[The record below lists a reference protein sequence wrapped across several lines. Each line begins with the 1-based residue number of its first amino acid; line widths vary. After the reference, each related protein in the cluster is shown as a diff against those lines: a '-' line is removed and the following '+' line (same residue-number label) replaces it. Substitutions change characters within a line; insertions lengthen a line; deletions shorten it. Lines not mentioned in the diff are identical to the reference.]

1 MKTTIKG
8 NYSFRQ
14 SKKKKV
20 NALSIAG
27 FLLLP
32 LALVVGTQWFAW
44 DVGRNALSGQLFSVA
59 GVRIYAPWAILDW
72 MDVWQARGRGMDDF
86 TDALIAMGG
95 VAFVAVALIGAGI
108 RKGNASQGAGDL
120 YGSAQYAEIDQIREA
135 GLLPPKGKKGSG
147 VYVGGWIDPK
157 DGRQY
162 YLRHSGK
169 EHVIALAPTRS
180 GKGVG
185 LVIPTLLSW
194 EHSVVVLDI
203 KGENWALTS
212 GWRKQSG
219 HKVLR
224 WDPTDAIEGR
234 SARYDPLE
242 EIRIGTV
249 YETSDVMNVATL
261 LVDPDGKGVEGHW
274 EQTARSLL
282 IGAITHVIYRARNEG
297 RVGNLSEVL
306 HELTS
311 CAYNDMAEG
320 WKQFEHKQE
329 GDVFYDPTGA
339 VREEKCHPVVEQ
351 VANEMLNRAEEEA
364 SSVLS
369 TAVAKLG
376 LYTDPI
382 VARNTAKS
390 DFRIKDIMDADQP
403 VSLYLVL
410 NPTNI
415 QRLKPLVR
423 LFLSQL
429 IFNLMPEME
438 FSGGQMKAPYKHR
451 LLLLLDEFPAL
462 GKLGIFEQAIAYF
475 GGWNIKAYLICQDKA
490 QLDAAYGKDES
501 ITSNCHIT
509 IAYAPNKVDTA
520 KYLSD
525 RLGVTTVIKEQESVS
540 YQGGGLFAKKSISKS
555 QQEVQRA
562 VLTPDEIMR
571 LPGAIKDAQQMIVE
585 PGDMLIF
592 AAGFP
597 VIYGKQ
603 ILYFL
608 DRTFS
613 ERSQIDAPPKS
624 DALHEPAAPTTA
636 PEPAEPEAQEPADVA
651 EPEAEPQELAS

>member
-8 NYSFRQ
+8 NYSFRKA
-14 SKKKKV
+14 KKKQGANV
-20 NALSIAG
+20 LAIFG
-27 FLLLP
+27 LLLIF
-32 LALVVGTQWFAW
+32 LSFVAGTQYFAW
-44 DVGRNALSGQLFSVA
+44 TVGRNRLPNEIFRYA
-59 GVRIYAPWAILDW
+59 GIKIYSPIEIIEWLNLW
-72 MDVWQARGRGMDDF
+72 KKTRRNMVDF
-86 TDALIAMGG
+86 TDSMIIMGG
-95 VAFVAVALIGAGI
+95 CAFVGAALIGVSI
-108 RKGNASQGAGDL
+108 RNRNVKQDAANL
-120 YGSAQYAEIDQIREA
+120 YGSAQYAEIDEIREA
-135 GLLPPKGKKGSG
+135 GLLAQKGEKGKG
-147 VYVGGWIDPK
+147 VYVGGWINPK
-157 DGRQY
+157 DGHQY
-162 YLRHSGK
+162 YLRHNGK

-212 GWRKQSG
+212 GWRHENG

-224 WDPTDAIEGR
+224 WDPTDAKEGR
-234 SARYDPLE
+234 SARYNPLA

-249 YETSDVMNVATL
+249 YETGDVMNVATL
-261 LVDPDGKGVEGHW
+261 LVDPDGKGVDGHW

-282 IGAITHVIYRARNEG
+282 IGAITHVVYRARNEG
-297 RVGNLSEVL
+297 RTGNLSEVL
-306 HELTS
+306 HELTGDG
-311 CAYNDMAEG
+311 YEDMANS
-320 WKQFEHKQE
+320 WKQYEHKRE
-329 GDVFYDPTGA
+329 GDVFYDPTGN
-339 VREEKCHPVVEQ
+339 VRENPCHPVVEQ

-376 LYTDPI
+376 LYTDPV
-382 VARNTAKS
+382 VARNTAVS
-390 DFRIKDIMDADQP
+390 DFRIQDVIDNESP

-423 LFLSQL
+423 LFISQL
-429 IFNLMPEME
+429 VFILMPEME

-501 ITSNCHIT
+501 ITSNCHVT
-509 IAYAPNKVDTA
+509 VAYAPNKVETA

-525 RLGVTTVIKEQESVS
+525 RLGVTTVIKEQESIS
-540 YQGGGLFAKKSISKS
+540 FQGGTGLFAKKSVTKS

-571 LPGAIKDAQQMIVE
+571 LPGPVKNAEQMITE
-585 PGDMLIF
+585 PGDMLVF

-597 VIYGKQ
+597 PVYGKQ

-608 DRTFS
+608 DKTFS
-613 ERSQIDAPPKS
+613 ERSRIDAPATS
-624 DALHEPAAPTTA
+624 DILEK
-636 PEPAEPEAQEPADVA
+636 
-651 EPEAEPQELAS
+651 

>member
-8 NYSFRQ
+8 NYSFRKA
-14 SKKKKV
+14 SKQKISKAPAV
-20 NALSIAG
+20 IGLILIFLSFVA
-27 FLLLP
+27 
-32 LALVVGTQWFAW
+32 GTQYFAW
-44 DVGRNALSGQLFSVA
+44 NVGQNRLPNEILSYA
-59 GVRIYAPWAILDW
+59 GIKIYFPTEILEWLKLWKKIHRD
-72 MDVWQARGRGMDDF
+72 MKDF
-86 TDALIAMGG
+86 TDSLIVMGGCAFMGVALIA
-95 VAFVAVALIGAGI
+95 VTI
-108 RKGNASQGAGDL
+108 RNRNVKQDAANL
-120 YGSAQYAEIDQIREA
+120 YGSAQYAELDEIREA
-135 GLLPPKGKKGSG
+135 GLLPPKGEKGKG
-147 VYVGGWIDPK
+147 VYVGGWINPK
-157 DGRQY
+157 DGNQY
-162 YLRHSGK
+162 YLRHNGK

-212 GWRKQSG
+212 GWRHKNG

-234 SARYDPLE
+234 SARYNPLA

-249 YETSDVMNVATL
+249 YETGDVMNVATL
-261 LVDPDGKGVEGHW
+261 LVDPDGKGVDGHW

-282 IGAITHVIYRARNEG
+282 IGAITHVVYRARNEG
-297 RVGNLSEVL
+297 RTGNLSEVL
-306 HELTS
+306 HELTGNG
-311 CAYNDMAEG
+311 YEDMANS
-320 WKQFEHKQE
+320 WKQYEHKRD
-329 GDVFYDPTGA
+329 GDVFYDPTGKI
-339 VREEKCHPVVEQ
+339 RESPCHPVVEQ

-376 LYTDPI
+376 LYTDPV
-382 VARNTAKS
+382 VARNTAVS
-390 DFRIKDIMDADQP
+390 DFRIQDIMDNDSP

-423 LFLSQL
+423 LFISQL
-429 IFNLMPEME
+429 IFILMPEME
-438 FSGGQMKAPYKHR
+438 FKGGQMKAPYKHR

-509 IAYAPNKVDTA
+509 VAYAPNKVETA

-525 RLGVTTVIKEQESVS
+525 RLGVTTVIKEQESIS
-540 YQGGGLFAKKSISKS
+540 FQGGTGIFAKKSVTKS

-571 LPGAIKDAQQMIVE
+571 LPGPVKDVNQNITE

-592 AAGFP
+592 SAGFP
-597 VIYGKQ
+597 PIYGKQ

-608 DRTFS
+608 DKIFS
-613 ERSQIDAPPKS
+613 ERSKIDAPEKS
-624 DALHEPAAPTTA
+624 DVIERLAA
-636 PEPAEPEAQEPADVA
+636 
-651 EPEAEPQELAS
+651 

>member
-8 NYSFRQ
+8 NYSFRKP
-14 SKKKKV
+14 SKQKISKLPAV
-20 NALSIAG
+20 IGLILIFLSFVA
-27 FLLLP
+27 
-32 LALVVGTQWFAW
+32 GTQYFAW
-44 DVGRNALSGQLFSVA
+44 NVGQNRLPNEILSYA
-59 GVRIYAPWAILDW
+59 GIKIYFPTEILEWLKLWKKTHRD
-72 MDVWQARGRGMDDF
+72 MKDF
-86 TDALIAMGG
+86 TDSLIVMGGCAFMGVALIA
-95 VAFVAVALIGAGI
+95 VTI
-108 RKGNASQGAGDL
+108 RNRNVKQDAANL
-120 YGSAQYAEIDQIREA
+120 YGSAQYAELDEIREA
-135 GLLPPKGKKGSG
+135 GLLPQKGEKGKG
-147 VYVGGWIDPK
+147 VYVGGWINPK
-157 DGRQY
+157 DGQQY
-162 YLRHSGK
+162 YLRHNGK

-212 GWRKQSG
+212 GWRHQNG

-234 SARYDPLE
+234 SARYNPLA

-249 YETSDVMNVATL
+249 YETGDVMNVATL
-261 LVDPDGKGVEGHW
+261 LVDPDGKGVDGHW

-282 IGAITHVIYRARNEG
+282 IGAITHVVYRARNEG
-297 RVGNLSEVL
+297 RTGNLSEVL
-306 HELTS
+306 HELTGNG
-311 CAYNDMAEG
+311 YEDMANS
-320 WKQFEHKQE
+320 WKQYEHKRE
-329 GDVFYDPTGA
+329 GDDFYDPTGK
-339 VREEKCHPVVEQ
+339 VRESPCHPVVEQ

-376 LYTDPI
+376 LYTDPV
-382 VARNTAKS
+382 VARNTAVS
-390 DFRIKDIMDADQP
+390 DFRIQDIMDNDSP

-423 LFLSQL
+423 LFISQL
-429 IFNLMPEME
+429 IFILMPEME

-451 LLLLLDEFPAL
+451 LLILLDEFPAL

-509 IAYAPNKVDTA
+509 VAYAPNKVETA
-520 KYLSD
+520 K
-525 RLGVTTVIKEQESVS
+525 
-540 YQGGGLFAKKSISKS
+540 
-555 QQEVQRA
+555 
-562 VLTPDEIMR
+562 
-571 LPGAIKDAQQMIVE
+571 
-585 PGDMLIF
+585 
-592 AAGFP
+592 
-597 VIYGKQ
+597 
-603 ILYFL
+603 
-608 DRTFS
+608 
-613 ERSQIDAPPKS
+613 
-624 DALHEPAAPTTA
+624 
-636 PEPAEPEAQEPADVA
+636 
-651 EPEAEPQELAS
+651 

>member
-1 MKTTIKG
+1 MKTTVKG
-8 NYSFRQ
+8 TYSFN
-14 SKKKKV
+14 KKRRKRA
-20 NALSIAG
+20 NGLALLG

-32 LALVVGTQWFAW
+32 LSLVIGTQLFAW
-44 DVGRNALSGQLFSVA
+44 DVGQNRLPGELFSCM
-59 GVRIYAPWAILDW
+59 GVKVYAPWQIMDW
-72 MDVWQARGRGMDDF
+72 VDIWQTKHRGLADF
-86 TDALIAMGG
+86 TNSLIAMGG
-95 VAFVAVALIGAGI
+95 CAFLGIGLIAAGV
-108 RKGNASQGAGDL
+108 RKNKANGDAANL
-120 YGSAQYAEIDQIREA
+120 YGSAQYAELDQIREA
-135 GLLPPKGKKGSG
+135 GLLPPKGEKGRG
-147 VYVGGWIDPK
+147 VYIGGWINPK

-162 YLRHSGK
+162 YLRHNGK
-169 EHVIALAPTRS
+169 EHIIALAPTRS

-194 EHSVVVLDI
+194 EHSAVVLDI

-212 GWRKQSG
+212 GWRHQTG
-219 HKVLR
+219 YKVLR
-224 WDPTDAIEGR
+224 WDPTDALEGR
-234 SARYDPLE
+234 SARYNPLE

-249 YETSDVMNVATL
+249 YETGDVMNVATL

-282 IGAITHVIYRARNEG
+282 IGAITHVVYKARNEG
-297 RVGNLSEVL
+297 RSGSLGEVL

-311 CAYNDMAEG
+311 CGYQQMAGE
-320 WKQFEHKQE
+320 WKQTAHKRDE
-329 GDVFYDPTGA
+329 DTFYDADGS
-339 VREEKCHPVVEQ
+339 VRENPCHPVVEQ
-351 VANEMLNRAEEEA
+351 VANEMMNRAEEEA

-376 LYTDPI
+376 LYTDP
-382 VARNTAKS
+382 VVKRNTAHS
-390 DFRIKDIMDADQP
+390 DFRIRDIMDSDAP

-415 QRLKPLVR
+415 QCLKPLVR

-429 IFNLMPEME
+429 IFILMPEME
-438 FSGGQMKAPYKHR
+438 FRGGQMKAPYKHR

-462 GKLGIFEQAIAYF
+462 GKLGIFEQALAYF

-501 ITSNCHIT
+501 VTSNCHVT
-509 IAYAPNKVDTA
+509 VAYAPNKVETA

-540 YQGGGLFAKKSISKS
+540 FQGGVGIFAKKSVTKS

-571 LPGAIKDAQQMIVE
+571 LPGPVKDADQMITE

-597 VIYGKQ
+597 VVYGKQ

-608 DRTFS
+608 DKTFS
-613 ERSQIDAPPKS
+613 ERAKINAPEKS
-624 DALHEPAAPTTA
+624 DSL
-636 PEPAEPEAQEPADVA
+636 AETSE
-651 EPEAEPQELAS
+651 